1 VPDRDRVDELVPELD
16 VRLRPVDDE
25 VPDRVPDRFAVDREL
40 PLAEAL
46 VPLVPALFVP
56 EPEPPE
62 LLGARRAR
70 RGRSWSVG
78 PVSRDDV
85 VLRPDPLPLRAGSAS
100 ADSVADASLL
110 PSESASSSS
119 STRAAS
125 SPRCSSRSSSASS

>member
-1 VPDRDRVDELVPELD
+1 VPDVPDRDRVDEPVPEPD

-25 VPDRVPDRFAVDREL
+25 VPDRVPERFAVDREL
-40 PLAEAL
+40 PLVEAL
-46 VPLVPALFVP
+46 APLVPALFVP
-56 EPEPPE
+56 EPDPPE

-78 PVSRDDV
+78 PESRDDV

-100 ADSVADASLL
+100 ADPASDASVAS
-110 PSESASSSS
+110 SESASSSS

-125 SPRCSSRSSSASS
+125 SPR